1 LNGSFASLFKT
12 KKITD
17 VSVDPVVFQL
27 YTSFGVFLSSFA
39 LLPFLKDDI
48 TTLITLWGIL
58 AGCLSVLALYASFA
72 AVDHIGVALAQGIWG
87 GVAIVVSWLW
97 GVLIFRDLPSS
108 LWMSILSLLILIV
121 GGFVI
126 AFCDKIGKYMQP
138 SNSSAESEPLL
149 DTSMN
154 HVDEVDSMSKVFR
167 GVSLSIIVGLTGGS
181 ILVPLHYVSESK
193 QGILFL
199 PSFGIGSL
207 LTSPIIYCI
216 HSIFSRSMP
225 VLHFR
230 ESIWTGL
237 LSGFLYNLG
246 NFLSILAIPVIG
258 YNVAYPILQCAILV
272 SGVWG
277 IYVFKEITNPRM
289 IYTFWI
295 GGFILLVGAILLT
308 IAQ

>member
-1 LNGSFASLFKT
+1 M
-12 KKITD
+12 
-17 VSVDPVVFQL
+17 
-27 YTSFGVFLSSFA
+27 
-39 LLPFLKDDI
+39 
-48 TTLITLWGIL
+48 
-58 AGCLSVLALYASFA
+58 
-72 AVDHIGVALAQGIWG
+72 
-87 GVAIVVSWLW
+87 
-97 GVLIFRDLPSS
+97 LIFRDLPSS

-154 HVDEVDSMSKVFR
+154 HVDEVDSISKVFR

-225 VLHFR
+225 ALHFR

-246 NFLSILAIPVIG
+246 NFFFHISHSCNWIQCCISHFAMCYLSKWRLGYIRFHHAI
-258 YNVAYPILQCAILV
+258 YSCL
-272 SGVWG
+272 
-277 IYVFKEITNPRM
+277 K
-289 IYTFWI
+289 I
-295 GGFILLVGAILLT
+295 GGEGGRGEERRVV
-308 IAQ
+308 

>member
-1 LNGSFASLFKT
+1 MG
-12 KKITD
+12 
-17 VSVDPVVFQL
+17 
-27 YTSFGVFLSSFA
+27 
-39 LLPFLKDDI
+39 
-48 TTLITLWGIL
+48 
-58 AGCLSVLALYASFA
+58 
-72 AVDHIGVALAQGIWG
+72 G
-87 GVAIVVSWLW
+87 GVAIVVSRLW

-207 LTSPIIYCI
+207 LI
-216 HSIFSRSMP
+216 
-225 VLHFR
+225 
-230 ESIWTGL
+230 L
-237 LSGFLYNLG
+237 LLY
-246 NFLSILAIPVIG
+246 IV
-258 YNVAYPILQCAILV
+258 
-272 SGVWG
+272 
-277 IYVFKEITNPRM
+277 
-289 IYTFWI
+289 
-295 GGFILLVGAILLT
+295 FILSFLDLCQPFTSENLFGQDCCLFFCIIWVIFFSY
-308 IAQ
+308 